1 MWGNGVQ
8 SGGGRGIGEG
18 GECDDVLVSRKDPRQ
33 MDDDWSDVRR
43 NIMSVRSVWER
54 METLVRQE
62 GADPRVV
69 AMFYRAVVQAV
80 LLYGSETWVLLAE
93 M

>member
-1 MWGNGVQ
+1 
-8 SGGGRGIGEG
+8 
-18 GECDDVLVSRKDPRQ
+18 

-54 METLVRQE
+54 METLIRQE

-69 AMFYRAVVQAV
+69 AIFYREVVQAV